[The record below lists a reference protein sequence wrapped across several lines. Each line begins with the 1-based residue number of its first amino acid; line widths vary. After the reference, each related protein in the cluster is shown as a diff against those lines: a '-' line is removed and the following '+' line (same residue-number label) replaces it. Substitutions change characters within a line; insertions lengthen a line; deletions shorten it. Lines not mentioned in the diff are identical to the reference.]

1 MRKTKYPFVE
11 NHRCDKFKILKLALF
26 SLAGMLL
33 IAALVAGIGI
43 YSEGEEAE
51 TNAHKLLKE
60 YEHSIGLQP
69 KEQQPADQ
77 AQEPVETTTPV
88 KVVDTFDG
96 YQIIGKLQIEKINIV
111 LPVIA
116 YTDDEVLK
124 VSVCYYDG
132 PLPGTKGNL
141 IITGHNY
148 ASGAHFG
155 RLDEL
160 DIGDI
165 ISLSTPD
172 ERMYH
177 YQIYETT
184 VIKPDEVDA
193 ISEYIGDYALTLMTC
208 TNRGNRRLI
217 VRCELIETH

>member
-1 MRKTKYPFVE
+1 MVQVPKYLSDRWE
-11 NHRCDKFKILKLALF
+11 DAEDNR
-26 SLAGMLL
+26 
-33 IAALVAGIGI
+33 LV
-43 YSEGEEAE
+43 
-51 TNAHKLLKE
+51 
-60 YEHSIGLQP
+60 
-69 KEQQPADQ
+69 
-77 AQEPVETTTPV
+77 
-88 KVVDTFDG
+88 
-96 YQIIGKLQIEKINIV
+96 GKLQIEKINIV

-116 YTDDEVLK
+116 YTDDEALK

-132 PLPGTKGNL
+132 SLPGTKGNL

-177 YQIYETT
+177 YQCQTQHKNTNSYHAACIICFFTY
-184 VIKPDEVDA
+184 
-193 ISEYIGDYALTLMTC
+193 YILHCA
-208 TNRGNRRLI
+208 
-217 VRCELIETH
+217 